1 MRATTAAPAPLR
13 VPAKAA
19 GPHAQHAR
27 TRTNRVRTRASAAP
41 FYTPATDYVAQK
53 SMLEVGVRTP
63 PLGLGLAALGR
74 PGYINIGHDADIK
87 GKSMDEMREHAH
99 ETLDAAW
106 AMGVRYFDC
115 ARSYGASEEF
125 LSSWLRS
132 RDIPRDKI
140 VVGSKWGYTYT
151 ADWKIDTAGQAHE
164 VKEHT
169 AENLAAQFPQSSELL
184 DPYMRL
190 YQIHSA
196 TKSSGVLKN
205 KEVVA
210 ELSELKATKGVRIG
224 LTLSGVEQG
233 DTLREAMEVTAPD
246 GTPLF
251 DCVQATWNVMEQSA
265 GPALLEAKKAG
276 MEVIVKEALANGRLS
291 SRNPNEGVL
300 PVMEALR
307 ELASDFGSPP
317 GRFDSFVYKADSAAI
332 AIAMLQGFQ
341 PMVLSG
347 AATPHQIRSNAGAL
361 TLLKYLTNA
370 GDAAEGRV
378 NEILEMA
385 RQDPAAYWAE
395 RAELTWN

>member
-13 VPAKAA
+13 VPA

-27 TRTNRVRTRASAAP
+27 TRTSRVRTRASAAP

-210 ELSELKATKGVRIG
+210 ELSELKAAKGVRIG

-246 GTPLF
+246 GTPYST
-251 DCVQATWNVMEQSA
+251 A
-265 GPALLEAKKAG
+265 
-276 MEVIVKEALANGRLS
+276 
-291 SRNPNEGVL
+291 SRRRG
-300 PVMEALR
+300 
-307 ELASDFGSPP
+307 
-317 GRFDSFVYKADSAAI
+317 
-332 AIAMLQGFQ
+332 
-341 PMVLSG
+341 
-347 AATPHQIRSNAGAL
+347 T
-361 TLLKYLTNA
+361 
-370 GDAAEGRV
+370 
-378 NEILEMA
+378 
-385 RQDPAAYWAE
+385 
-395 RAELTWN
+395 

>member
-1 MRATTAAPAPLR
+1 MTHIKRGTN
-13 VPAKAA
+13 
-19 GPHAQHAR
+19 HAR
-27 TRTNRVRTRASAAP
+27 DDGRTRASAAP

-210 ELSELKATKGVRIG
+210 ELSELKAAKGVRIG

-276 MEVIVKEALANGRLS
+276 MEIIVKEALANGRLS
-291 SRNPNEGVL
+291 SRNPDEGVL